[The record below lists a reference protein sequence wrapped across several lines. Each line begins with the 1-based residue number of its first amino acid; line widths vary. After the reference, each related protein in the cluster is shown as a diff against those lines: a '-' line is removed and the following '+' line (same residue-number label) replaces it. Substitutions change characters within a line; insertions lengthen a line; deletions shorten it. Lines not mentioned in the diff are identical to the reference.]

1 MQDKTPG
8 DALNLDLRSGLP
20 DALTVLL
27 KEYPRAG
34 WESHPGYEGL
44 IRFWLDRHMMFRRIL
59 EKLAAQTR
67 ETMDKRLPYDQF
79 RLQTG
84 RLGSAFVQELH
95 GHHSIE
101 DAHYFPVLSQKD
113 PRIARAFDILDHD
126 HHALDAHL
134 NAFVETANGALRP
147 EQQDDRAV
155 AKFLDNLDSLE
166 RFIERHLIDEE
177 EIVVPVILKY
187 GAGGLA

>member
-59 EKLAAQTR
+59 EKLTAQTR

-95 GHHSIE
+95 GHHGIE

-134 NAFVETANGALRP
+134 NGFVDTANGALRP

-155 AKFLDNLDSLE
+155 AKFLDNLDNLE
-166 RFIERHLIDEE
+166 RFIDRHLIDEE
-177 EIVVPVILKY
+177 DIVVPVILKY